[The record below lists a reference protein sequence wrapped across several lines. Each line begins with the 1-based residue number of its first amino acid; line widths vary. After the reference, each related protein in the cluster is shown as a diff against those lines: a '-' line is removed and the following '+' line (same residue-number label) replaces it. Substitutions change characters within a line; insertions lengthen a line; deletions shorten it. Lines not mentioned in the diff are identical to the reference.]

1 MVAGPVTT
9 GTANIFIENTNTT
22 NIIYIYL
29 DTLSTSAA
37 IMSLFVNTI
46 RDMIFHHSEPLTAV
60 QFTMVING
68 EIYLIERLLFSEQA
82 GQVGAGRGKP

>member
-29 DTLSTSAA
+29 DTLSTFIYVGS
-37 IMSLFVNTI
+37 
-46 RDMIFHHSEPLTAV
+46 HHV
-60 QFTMVING
+60 VIC
-68 EIYLIERLLFSEQA
+68 EYY
-82 GQVGAGRGKP
+82 P

>member
-46 RDMIFHHSEPLTAV
+46 RDIPSQWAADSCPV
-60 QFTMVING
+60 YNG
-68 EIYLIERLLFSEQA
+68 N
-82 GQVGAGRGKP
+82 

>member
-1 MVAGPVTT
+1 MVAVPVTT

-29 DTLSTSAA
+29 DTVSTSGA

-46 RDMIFHHSEPLTAV
+46 RDIPSH
-60 QFTMVING
+60 
-68 EIYLIERLLFSEQA
+68 
-82 GQVGAGRGKP
+82 

>member
-1 MVAGPVTT
+1 MFKLREILLTTLDSSSQAPQPAFIILMVAVPVTT

-29 DTLSTSAA
+29 DTVSTSGA

-46 RDMIFHHSEPLTAV
+46 RDIPSH
-60 QFTMVING
+60 
-68 EIYLIERLLFSEQA
+68 
-82 GQVGAGRGKP
+82 